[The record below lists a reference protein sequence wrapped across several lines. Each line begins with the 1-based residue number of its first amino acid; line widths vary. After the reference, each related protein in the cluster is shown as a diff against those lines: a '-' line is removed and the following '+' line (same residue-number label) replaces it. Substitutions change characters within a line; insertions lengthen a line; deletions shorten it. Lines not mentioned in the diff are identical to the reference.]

1 MRELSLGGKSGRCR
15 ILVGEKFSS
24 LARYCS
30 NAKIVI
36 ITDKSVSSLY
46 SKNFPK
52 AEVIEIGNGEGA
64 KTLKAAERI
73 YHNFLSLELD
83 RCAFVVGIG
92 GGVVCDVAGFVA
104 STYLRGLRLG
114 LVPTTLLAQSD
125 AAIGGKNGVNLDSY
139 KNLIGTF
146 RQPEFCLIDFAFL
159 KTLPQRELRNGFAE
173 VIKHAAIGDPA
184 LLGFLEK
191 NSDALLSGDEGAFK
205 RAVSDSVAVKVKVV
219 EGDEFESGGR
229 MALNF
234 GHTLGHAIEKTAKIP
249 HGEAVGIGMVAALR
263 ISVSKGLLKEADAG
277 RVVSLIEKFGLPA
290 KINFNRGLV
299 LDAIKKDKKRR
310 GSEINMALLSG
321 IGKPV
326 VRKISLEEIGRALTM
341 LGG

>member
-15 ILVGEKFSS
+15 ILIGEK
-24 LARYCS
+24 LANLAKYCGS
-30 NAKIVI
+30 TKIAI
-36 ITDKSVSSLY
+36 ITGKSVSVLH
-46 SKNFPK
+46 SKNFPQ

-64 KTLKAAERI
+64 KTLETAASI
-73 YHNFLSLELD
+73 YRRFLALELD
-83 RCAFVVGIG
+83 RSAFIVGIG

-146 RQPEFCLIDFAFL
+146 RQPEFCLIDFDFL
-159 KTLPQRELRNGFAE
+159 KTLPEKELANGFAE
-173 VIKHAAIGDPA
+173 VIKHAAIGSPG

-191 NSDALLSGDEGAFK
+191 NSAALLSGDATALEK
-205 RAVSDSVAVKVKVV
+205 AVSDSVAVKVKAVQN
-219 EGDEFESGGR
+219 DELESGKR
-229 MALNF
+229 MVLNF
-234 GHTLGHAIEKTAKIP
+234 GHTLGHAIEKTAKIS
-249 HGEAVGIGMVAALR
+249 HGQAVGIGMAAALR
-263 ISVSKGLLKEADAG
+263 ISVSKGLLKDVDASL
-277 RVVSLIEKFGLPA
+277 VVSLIEKFGLPT
-290 KINFNRGLV
+290 KINFNRALV

-310 GSEINMALLSG
+310 GDGINMVLLRG
-321 IGKPV
+321 IGKPII
-326 VRKISLEEIGRALTM
+326 RKISLEEIGQALTM